1 MQRQTVAT
9 VLAAAMLLIA
19 GCGSGV
25 APGGSDGSG
34 EGTVNM
40 YVSDQNNAIDDFEH
54 LNVTITEIAAHRVD
68 DSDTE
73 ASETEVSATEEID
86 AEDDGW
92 VTRDVDNVTV
102 DLTELQGANATM
114 VGQIDAPNGTYDKV
128 FVHISDVNGTLTDGS
143 STDVKLP
150 SSKLHLNEE
159 FTVGNGEEIDFVF
172 DITVVKRGQSGSYNI
187 QPVASESGTDQEIE
201 ERPAAQ
207 QGERDESGETE
218 TAAATETET
227 PATET
232 DAPATET
239 SASLDFY
246 VSDERNAISDFEH
259 LNVTIEKVGVHRADD
274 GGENESAWVE
284 KDVNNVTVDL
294 TELQGA
300 NASKLGTL
308 GVQNGTYDKTFVYV
322 SAINGT
328 LNDGSSTNVKLP
340 SEKLQLKKEFTV
352 GNGESVDFVFDITVF
367 KAGNSGKYI
376 LKPVVSES
384 GTGDEI
390 EIEERED
397 RSEEAAENET
407 DDEEAEQP
415 LELSLDGNAT
425 AGENVTVTVSQ
436 NGSPV
441 AGAVVTANGDTVS
454 ETGENGTIVVAVPA
468 DAEELELEAER
479 GEAEGELE
487 VAVEQPG
494 DEQTATETATDTGT
508 ESAVLAGPVF

>member
-9 VLAAAMLLIA
+9 VLAAAMLLVA

-40 YVSDQNNAIDDFEH
+40 YISDQNNAIDDFEH

-68 DSDTE
+68 DSESETE
-73 ASETEVSATEEID
+73 ASETAVSETEEID

-102 DLTELQGANATM
+102 DLTELQGNNATM

-128 FVHISDVNGTLTDGS
+128 FVHVSDVNGTLTDGS

-159 FTVGNGEEIDFVF
+159 FTVGDGEAIDFVF

-187 QPVASESGTDQEIE
+187 QPVASESGPDQEIE
-201 ERPAAQ
+201 ERPAAK
-207 QGERDESGETE
+207 QGEREESDEDEE
-218 TAAATETET
+218 AETET
-227 PATET
+227 PATGT
-232 DAPATET
+232 PTATAQT

-246 VSDERNAISDFEH
+246 VSDERNAISNFEH

-308 GVQNGTYDKTFVYV
+308 AVQNGTYDKTFVHV
-322 SAINGT
+322 AEINGT
-328 LNDGSSTNVKLP
+328 LTNGESTNVKLP

-352 GNGESVDFVFDITVF
+352 GDGEAIDFVFDITVF
-367 KAGNSGKYI
+367 EAGNSGKYI
-376 LKPVVSES
+376 LKPVVGES
-384 GTGDEI
+384 GTGDQV
-390 EIEERED
+390 EIEERDD
-397 RSEEAAENET
+397 RSEAAEANEA
-407 DDEEAEQP
+407 DDDEAEQP

-425 AGENVTVTVSQ
+425 AGENVTVTVTQ
-436 NGSPV
+436 NGSAV
-441 AGAVVTANGDTVS
+441 AGAAVTANGDEVG
-454 ETGENGTIVVAVPA
+454 ETGENGTVVVAVPA

-479 GEAEGELE
+479 DEAEGELE
-487 VAVEQPG
+487 VAVEQSG
-494 DEQTATETATDTGT
+494 DDGTPTENGT
-508 ESAVLAGPVF
+508 ESSDLAAPVF

>member
-1 MQRQTVAT
+1 
-9 VLAAAMLLIA
+9 MLLLA

-25 APGGSDGSG
+25 APGGGDGGG

-54 LNVTITEIAAHRVD
+54 LNVTITQIAAHRVD
-68 DSDTE
+68 DESETE
-73 ASETEVSATEEID
+73 ASETEVSATEPSETEEID
-86 AEDDGW
+86 PEDDGW

-102 DLTELQGANATM
+102 DLTELQGKNATM

-207 QGERDESGETE
+207 EGESDDEAEETE
-218 TAAATETET
+218 TEAASTEDTETAT
-227 PATET
+227 PAAETE
-232 DAPATET
+232 
-239 SASLDFY
+239 ASLDFY
-246 VSDERNAISDFEH
+246 VSDERNAIADFEH
-259 LNVTIEKVGVHRADD
+259 LNVTIEKVGVHRADG

-284 KDVNNVTVDL
+284 KDVNNATVDL

-328 LNDGSSTNVKLP
+328 LTNGESTNVKLP

-352 GNGESVDFVFDITVF
+352 GNGESIDFVFDITVF

-384 GTGDEI
+384 GTGDQV
-390 EIEERED
+390 EIEEKDD
-397 RSEEAAENET
+397 RPEEAEENET
-407 DDEEAEQP
+407 EDEADQP

-425 AGENVTVTVSQ
+425 AGENVTVTVTQ
-436 NGSPV
+436 NGSAV
-441 AGAVVTANGDTVS
+441 ADAVVTANGEEVG
-454 ETGENGTIVVAVPA
+454 ETGENGTIVVTVPA
-468 DAEELELEAER
+468 DAEELELAAES

-487 VAVEQPG
+487 VAVQQSG
-494 DEQTATETATDTGT
+494 GEQTATATATDT
-508 ESAVLAGPVF
+508 ESAALAGSVF

>member
-9 VLAAAMLLIA
+9 VLAAAMLLVA

-40 YVSDQNNAIDDFEH
+40 YISDQNNAIDDFEH
-54 LNVTITEIAAHRVD
+54 LNVTVTQIAAHRVNE
-68 DSDTE
+68 SEGET
-73 ASETEVSATEEID
+73 ETEVSATEEID

-102 DLTELQGANATM
+102 DLTELQGNNATM

-128 FVHISDVNGTLTDGS
+128 FVHVSDVNGTLTDGS

-159 FTVGNGEEIDFVF
+159 FTVGDGEEIDFVF

-187 QPVASESGTDQEIE
+187 QPVASESGPDQEIE
-201 ERPAAQ
+201 ERPAAK
-207 QGERDESGETE
+207 QGEREESDEDEE
-218 TAAATETET
+218 AETET
-227 PATET
+227 PATGT
-232 DAPATET
+232 PTATAQT

-246 VSDERNAISDFEH
+246 VSDERNAISNFEH

-308 GVQNGTYDKTFVYV
+308 AVQNGTYDKTFVHV
-322 SAINGT
+322 AEINGT
-328 LNDGSSTNVKLP
+328 LTNGESTNVKLP

-352 GNGESVDFVFDITVF
+352 GDGEAIDFVFDITVF
-367 KAGNSGKYI
+367 EAGNSGKYI
-376 LKPVVSES
+376 LKPVVGES
-384 GTGDEI
+384 GTGDQV
-390 EIEERED
+390 EIEERDD
-397 RSEEAAENET
+397 RSEAAEANEA
-407 DDEEAEQP
+407 DDDEAEQP

-425 AGENVTVTVSQ
+425 AGENVTVTVTQ
-436 NGSPV
+436 NGSAV
-441 AGAVVTANGDTVS
+441 AGAAVTANGDEVG
-454 ETGENGTIVVAVPA
+454 ETGENGTVVVAVPA

-479 GEAEGELE
+479 DEAEGELE
-487 VAVEQPG
+487 VAVEQSG
-494 DEQTATETATDTGT
+494 DDGTPTENGT
-508 ESAVLAGPVF
+508 ESSDLAAPVF

>member
-1 MQRQTVAT
+1 MKRQTVAT
-9 VLAAAMLLIA
+9 VLAAAMLLLA

-40 YVSDQNNAIDDFEH
+40 YISDQNNAIDDFEH
-54 LNVTITEIAAHRVD
+54 LNVTVTQIAAHRVD
-68 DSDTE
+68 DSEGDAE
-73 ASETEVSATEEID
+73 ESETEVSETEVSETEEID

-92 VTRDVDNVTV
+92 VTQDVDNVTV
-102 DLTELQGANATM
+102 DLTELQGNNATV

-143 STDVKLP
+143 STNVKLP

-187 QPVASESGTDQEIE
+187 QPVASESGPDQEIE
-201 ERPAAQ
+201 ERPAAK
-207 QGERDESGETE
+207 QGDRDDEDEDEEAETEATTE
-218 TAAATETET
+218 TATAT
-227 PATET
+227 
-232 DAPATET
+232 TET

-246 VSDERNAISDFEH
+246 VSDERNAIADFDH
-259 LNVTIEKVGVHRADD
+259 LNVTIEKVGVHRVDD

-308 GVQNGTYDKTFVYV
+308 AVQNGTYDKTFVHIA
-322 SAINGT
+322 AINGT
-328 LNDGSSTNVKLP
+328 LNDGTSTNVKLP
-340 SEKLQLKKEFTV
+340 SNKLQLKKEFTV
-352 GNGESVDFVFDITVF
+352 GNGEAVDFVFDITVF

-376 LKPVVSES
+376 LKPVVGES
-384 GTGDEI
+384 GTGDQV
-390 EIEERED
+390 EIEEKDD
-397 RSEEAAENET
+397 RPEEAEENET
-407 DDEEAEQP
+407 DDDEAEQP

-425 AGENVTVTVSQ
+425 AGENVTVTVTQ
-436 NGSPV
+436 NGSAV
-441 AGAVVTANGDTVS
+441 TGAVVTANGEEIG
-454 ETGENGTIVVAVPA
+454 ETGENGTIVVAVPT
-468 DAEELELEAER
+468 DAEELELAAER

-487 VAVEQPG
+487 VAVE
-494 DEQTATETATDTGT
+494 TTGKT
-508 ESAVLAGPVF
+508 GCEMEALQGVTTGL